1 MPSLSKPSQPTVA
14 VEMKALA
21 RFHRLMQPGIESFRT
36 SDVVNPAFLD
46 FHAVMEQIK
55 AAAKAES
62 VAKGA
67 MKLQQAA

>member
-1 MPSLSKPSQPTVA
+1 MSKPSQSTFA

-21 RFHRLMQPGIESFRT
+21 RFHRIKQPGMESFRT
-36 SDVVNPAFLD
+36 SDVVKPAFRD